1 MHLEI
6 YFQDQEPKVKHFKK
20 QKQYEFKS
28 SGKKNSNQFVKAV
41 PHSLAITL
49 IK

>member
-1 MHLEI
+1 MNTMHLEI

-28 SGKKNSNQFVKAV
+28 SGKKNSN
-41 PHSLAITL
+41 
-49 IK
+49 